1 MRIFNKEGG
10 PLSKIRKKVR
20 KLKRLTWFCRIVIF
34 GAGAFSIWANVL
46 HARPGWVPLG
56 IAAAPPLF
64 VLAGWEMVSRIP
76 LRSDAS
82 KLKRF
87 IRPFATAG
95 IAAGAALLS
104 YLHQKAAIWMY
115 SGDDLSSKVLPGLVD
130 GLMIIASVSVME
142 LNQQIADWEAVEEGQ
157 QVRITSAPGIPVKT
171 KRMVQTGSSKK
182 EKVSRLLGLH
192 PDWTIG
198 QIAEAA
204 GASYG
209 YTAQLVQELSKAGGA
224 ELIHS

>member
-1 MRIFNKEGG
+1 MSQRSGRGSESSSTLCG
-10 PLSKIRKKVR
+10 S
-20 KLKRLTWFCRIVIF
+20 
-34 GAGAFSIWANVL
+34 AGSLFSGSAAFSIWANVL
-46 HARPGWVPLG
+46 HARPGWVPFG

-76 LRSDAS
+76 LRSEAS

-87 IRPFATAG
+87 VRPFVTAA

-115 SGDDLSSKVLPGLVD
+115 SGDKLSSMILPGLVD
-130 GLMIIASVSVME
+130 GLMVIASVSVME
-142 LNQQIADWEAVEEGQ
+142 LNQQIVDWVAVEEGQ
-157 QVRITSAPGIPVKT
+157 QVRITSPGTPVKT
-171 KRMVQTGSSKK
+171 KRLVSTGTSKK
-182 EKVSRLLGLH
+182 ERVSHLLNLH

-209 YTAQLVQELSKAGGA
+209 YTAQLVQELSKADRA
-224 ELIHS
+224 EMTYS